1 MGDASGMHE
10 KRWSRKFFI
19 GTANPQAAWN
29 EVGLL
34 SQKKKLEGTYLL
46 GSGLEKVTENPVW
59 LCGIYDSPSSF
70 GEQMIKLSAKSM
82 SDKC

>member
-10 KRWSRKFFI
+10 KRRNRKFFM

-34 SQKKKLEGTYLL
+34 SPGKTLERTYLL
-46 GSGLEKVTENPVW
+46 GSGLEKVTENPVC
-59 LCGIYDSPSSF
+59 LCGKYDSPSSF
-70 GEQMIKLSAKSM
+70 GEQKIKLSAKSM
-82 SDKC
+82 SDKF

>member
-1 MGDASGMHE
+1 M
-10 KRWSRKFFI
+10 

-34 SQKKKLEGTYLL
+34 SPGKTLERTYLL

-59 LCGIYDSPSSF
+59 LCGKFDSPSSF
-70 GEQMIKLSAKSM
+70 GDQ
-82 SDKC
+82 

>member
-10 KRWSRKFFI
+10 KRRSRKFFMGI
-19 GTANPQAAWN
+19 ANPWVAWN

-34 SQKKKLEGTYLL
+34 SPLKKPEGTYLL

-59 LCGIYDSPSSF
+59 LYGKYDSLSSF
-70 GEQMIKLSAKSM
+70 GDQ
-82 SDKC
+82 

>member
-1 MGDASGMHE
+1 M
-10 KRWSRKFFI
+10 

-34 SQKKKLEGTYLL
+34 SPGKRLERTYLL
-46 GSGLEKVTENPVW
+46 GSGLEEMTENPVW
-59 LCGIYDSPSSF
+59 LCGKYGSPSSF

-82 SDKC
+82 SDKF

>member
-1 MGDASGMHE
+1 M
-10 KRWSRKFFI
+10 

-34 SQKKKLEGTYLL
+34 SPGKTLERTCLL

-59 LCGIYDSPSSF
+59 LLGIYDFPSSF
-70 GEQMIKLSAKSM
+70 GEQKIKLSAKSM
-82 SDKC
+82 SDKF

>member
-1 MGDASGMHE
+1 M
-10 KRWSRKFFI
+10 

-34 SQKKKLEGTYLL
+34 SPGKRLERAYLL

-59 LCGIYDSPSSF
+59 LCGKYDTLNSF
-70 GEQMIKLSAKSM
+70 GDQKIKLSAKSM
-82 SDKC
+82 SDKF

>member
-1 MGDASGMHE
+1 M
-10 KRWSRKFFI
+10 

-34 SQKKKLEGTYLL
+34 SPVKTLERTYLL

-59 LCGIYDSPSSF
+59 LSGKYDFPKTF
-70 GEQMIKLSAKSM
+70 GEQKIKLSAKSM
-82 SDKC
+82 SDKF